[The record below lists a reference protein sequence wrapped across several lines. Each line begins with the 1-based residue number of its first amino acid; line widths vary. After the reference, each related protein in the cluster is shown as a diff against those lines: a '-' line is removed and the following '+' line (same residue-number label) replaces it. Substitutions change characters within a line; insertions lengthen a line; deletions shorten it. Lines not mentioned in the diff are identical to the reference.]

1 MFEYGSIA
9 MMLPYPGFNRRDN
22 YTFLSEDQDW
32 DYALNPNRPA
42 LQQPKL
48 WICYQN
54 SNLGVLCLRQRLA
67 RTGYTNF
74 PDITSYTDE
83 QKRIAVDMVDECGG
97 SVTRA

>member
-48 WICYQN
+48 YMQNELLSLAGTCY
-54 SNLGVLCLRQRLA
+54 LRDRHL
-67 RTGYTNF
+67 
-74 PDITSYTDE
+74 
-83 QKRIAVDMVDECGG
+83 M
-97 SVTRA
+97 